1 MKIDRAKLRKH
12 ATITLTHEEEDLQIK
27 GNALASGDDAED
39 RRQEE
44 WIRAQLRS
52 GNEWAWCVAIV
63 TVEFAGVIERDT
75 LGACSYESEA
85 DFKALGGYYE
95 DMIGEATERLAVRLE
110 EQNDALVT
118 FGLLTGLSC
127 EWGSCDSPISYIDRK
142 GFCYC
147 STHGIRR
154 RGDTP
159 CRKLRNHE
167 IKRLAAGQTIAY

>member
-12 ATITLTHEEEDLQIK
+12 ATVTLTHEPDDLQIK
-27 GNALASGDDAED
+27 GNALASGNDAED

-44 WIRAQLRS
+44 WIRSQLRA

-85 DFKALGGYYE
+85 DFKSGGYFE
-95 DMIGEATERLAVRLE
+95 DMIGEAIERLAVRLE

-118 FGLLTGLSC
+118 HGLLV
-127 EWGSCDSPISYIDRK
+127 DRPK
-142 GFCYC
+142 
-147 STHGIRR
+147 RAR
-154 RGDTP
+154 DMRP
-159 CRKLRNHE
+159 E
-167 IKRLAAGQTIAY
+167 AVAARLARKVAKKHRR